1 MSRSF
6 TLVLAAALSVS
17 ACGTSSTPEPAAA
30 APQAGEIPAFEY
42 DPTWPKLPLPNNWIT
57 GNIAG
62 VHVDEKD
69 QIWVLQR
76 GNTVPLD
83 LGDDYAA
90 MDPPAGD
97 CCKPAPSVM
106 VFDLAGNVV
115 KAWGG
120 QDMVKAEK
128 PVKAQAGFH
137 WKTKDGYDWPREH
150 GIFVDHKGN
159 VWLGCDE
166 GVSDRVEAPEN

>member
-1 MSRSF
+1 MEESMRANGGRA
-6 TLVLAAALSVS
+6 LALIVGAGICAAGCS
-17 ACGTSSTPEPAAA
+17 APASESATA
-30 APQAGEIPAFEY
+30 QPTAQGGEGRGIPYFEY

-120 QDMVKAEK
+120 
-128 PVKAQAGFH
+128 
-137 WKTKDGYDWPREH
+137 
-150 GIFVDHKGN
+150 
-159 VWLGCDE
+159 
-166 GVSDRVEAPEN
+166 